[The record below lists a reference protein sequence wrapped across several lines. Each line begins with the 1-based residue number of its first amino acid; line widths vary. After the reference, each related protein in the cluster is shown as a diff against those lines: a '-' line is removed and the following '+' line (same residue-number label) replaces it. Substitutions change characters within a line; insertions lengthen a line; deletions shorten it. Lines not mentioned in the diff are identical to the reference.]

1 MSDENDPKERDLVSV
16 RSKSLT
22 TRSSALVKRG
32 LESLLAQEPRT
43 VRFPLDRSLGNYV
56 IFDRKKVDPL
66 RHPDTFP
73 FSQSAK
79 AKGDINIPSGEDL
92 YLQVKYSADLFTP
105 AEDLAAFSRLRPDD
119 VHTVSVDNAYRG
131 LDGER
136 LAFLQCLAGLQGFVL
151 SSNISD
157 EALVHLRHLPRLQ
170 ALSLRGRS
178 DACLVHLEGLT
189 GLKFLDLS
197 DPLAS
202 NIRYRI
208 FAWGVLEDG
217 LAHLRQLPRLEELYL
232 RSRKISA
239 AGLVYLGS
247 LRELRSLD
255 LSGTDITDNGLTHIG
270 GLNRLEHLNLSHT
283 HVTNAGVNYINGK
296 LPNCLISGK

>member
-1 MSDENDPKERDLVSV
+1 MSDKTDPKESGLVTV
-16 RSKSLT
+16 RSKALT

-32 LESLLAQEPRT
+32 LEALVLEQERI

-66 RHPDTFP
+66 RRPETFP
-73 FSQSAK
+73 FSQSAR
-79 AKGDINIPSGEDL
+79 AKGVINIPPGEEL
-92 YLQVKYSADLFTP
+92 YLEVKYSADPFTL
-105 AEDLAAFSRLRPDD
+105 AEDLTAFSRLGPDD
-119 VHTVSVDNAYRG
+119 VHTVSINNFYGG

-136 LAFLQCLAGLQGFVL
+136 LAFLQCLAGLQGFAL
-151 SSNISD
+151 SSDMSD
-157 EALVHLRHLPRLQ
+157 AALVHLRHLPRLQ

-197 DPLAS
+197 HSLAS
-202 NIRYRI
+202 ITRYRI
-208 FAWGVLEDG
+208 FASGVLEDG

-255 LSGTDITDNGLTHIG
+255 LSGTDVTDNGLTHIG
-270 GLNRLEHLNLSHT
+270 GLNRLEH
-283 HVTNAGVNYINGK
+283 
-296 LPNCLISGK
+296 